1 MTLTAEPSTTE
12 TDAAASHA
20 TPSTAVRERGRLRS
34 ALGWVVLAV
43 LVIVFALFIGSIS
56 ISAPGARGALDPESA
71 DESGAL
77 ALAELLRDQGV
88 DITVAR
94 TRAEASGAIR
104 NDSTLVMADPFALS
118 DEAVEELIE
127 PADHVVVLSSASRL
141 LRILELGENAT
152 ALSDDALTAQCGL
165 PELAN
170 VGTVRLDRFFTPDAG
185 VTGCFADADGGAG
198 LLVDDRT
205 DRRVALIE
213 GSALFDNEHLA
224 ENGNAALGLA
234 LLGQSGHV
242 VWYVPS
248 FEDSDMEAQST
259 DTLATLTPPWV
270 TPAIL
275 LLLLAGIVAAISR
288 GQRFGPL
295 VAETLPV
302 TVRASET
309 MNGRARLTA
318 KAADAAH
325 AAEALRDGSLRRL
338 AARLGL
344 NARSTPAEVADAASD
359 RLHIP
364 RGSLHQLLAGPL
376 PLTDTELIDTAR
388 RLAELETAVE
398 TAVHVER
405 NTP

>member
-1 MTLTAEPSTTE
+1 MTLTAGS
-12 TDAAASHA
+12 DAVAPEIA
-20 TPSTAVRERGRLRS
+20 PSTAVRERGRLRS
-34 ALGWVVLAV
+34 ALWWVAIAA
-43 LVIVFALFIGSIS
+43 LVIVFALFIGSITT
-56 ISAPGARGALDPESA
+56 SAPGSRGALDPESA

-77 ALAELLRDQGV
+77 ALAELVRDQGIE
-88 DITVAR
+88 ITIAR
-94 TRAEASGAIR
+94 TRAEAAAALDA
-104 NDSTLVMADPFALS
+104 DSTLVMADPFALS
-118 DEAVEELIE
+118 DQAVEDLVA
-127 PADHVVVLSSASRL
+127 PADRTVILSSASRL
-141 LRILELGENAT
+141 LRILELGENAP
-152 ALSDDALTAQCGL
+152 AAFDADVSARCDL

-170 VGTVRLDRFFTPDAG
+170 VGTVHPDRFFTPADG
-185 VTGCFADADGGAG
+185 VTGCYTDPDGAAG
-198 LLVDDRT
+198 LLVSDGGDG
-205 DRRVALIE
+205 RVALIE
-213 GSALFDNEHLA
+213 GSALFSNEHLA

-234 LLGQSGHV
+234 LLGQGDHV

-248 FEDSDMEAQST
+248 FEDSDIEPQST

-275 LLLLAGIVAAISR
+275 LLLLAGIVAGISR

-309 MNGRARLTA
+309 MLGRARLTA

-344 NARSTPAEVADAASD
+344 TARSTPSEIADAASD
-359 RLHIP
+359 RLRIP
-364 RGSLHQLLAGPL
+364 RGSLHQLLAGAL
-376 PLTDTELIDTAR
+376 PASDSELIDSAR
-388 RLAELETAVE
+388 RLAELEAAVDA
-398 TAVHVER
+398 AVHVER

>member
-1 MTLTAEPSTTE
+1 MMMTAEPVAE
-12 TDAAASHA
+12 AAEHA
-20 TPSTAVRERGRLRS
+20 PSTAVRERGRLRS
-34 ALGWVVLAV
+34 ALGWVAIAA
-43 LVIVFALFIGSIS
+43 LVIVFALFIGSIT
-56 ISAPGARGALDPESA
+56 INAPGSRGALDPESA

-88 DITVAR
+88 DITITR
-94 TRAEASGAIR
+94 TRSEAAAALDA
-104 NDSTLVMADPFALS
+104 DSTLVMADPFALS
-118 DEAVEELIE
+118 DQAVEGLIT
-127 PADHVVVLSSASRL
+127 PADRTVILSSASRL
-141 LRILELGENAT
+141 LRILDLGENAPAT
-152 ALSDDALTAQCGL
+152 SDADVNAQCGL

-170 VGTVRLDRFFTPDAG
+170 VGAVHPDRFFTPADG
-185 VTGCFADADGGAG
+185 VIGCYTDADGAAA
-198 LLVDDRT
+198 LLVDDSG

-213 GSALFDNEHLA
+213 GSALFGNEHLA

-234 LLGQSGHV
+234 LLGQSDHV

-248 FEDSDMEAQST
+248 FDDSDIEAQSV
-259 DTLATLTPPWV
+259 DTLAALTPEWV

-275 LLLLAGIVAAISR
+275 LLILAGIVAGISR

-309 MNGRARLTA
+309 MHGRARLTA

-325 AAEALRDGSLRRL
+325 AARALRDGSLRRL

-344 NARSTPAEVADAASD
+344 TARSTPAEIADAASD
-359 RLHIP
+359 RLRIP
-364 RGSLHQLLAGPL
+364 RGSLHQLLAGDL
-376 PLTDTELIDTAR
+376 PSSDSELIDTAR
-388 RLAELETAVE
+388 RLAELETAVS

>member
-1 MTLTAEPSTTE
+1 MTLTTEP
-12 TDAAASHA
+12 DAHA
-20 TPSTAVRERGRLRS
+20 PERAPSTAVRQKGRLRS
-34 ALGWVVLAV
+34 ALGWVAIAV
-43 LVIVFALFIGSIS
+43 LVVVFALFVGSIT
-56 ISAPGARGALDPESA
+56 ISAPDSRGALDPESA

-77 ALAELLRDQGV
+77 ALAELLRDHGI
-88 DITVAR
+88 DITVTR
-94 TRAEASGAIR
+94 TRSEAAAALDS
-104 NDSTLVMADPFALS
+104 DSTLVMADPYALS
-118 DEAVEELIE
+118 DEAVEDLIA
-127 PADHVVVLSSASRL
+127 PADRTVILSSASRL
-141 LRILELGENAT
+141 LRILELGENAPAT
-152 ALSDDALTAQCGL
+152 SESDVSAQCDL
-165 PELAN
+165 PELAD
-170 VGTVRLDRFFTPDAG
+170 VGTVRPDRFFTPAAG
-185 VTGCFADADGGAG
+185 ITGCYTDADGAGA
-198 LLVDDRT
+198 LLVDDRG

-213 GSALFDNEHLA
+213 GSSLFGNERLA

-234 LLGQSGHV
+234 LLGQSDRV

-248 FEDSDMEAQST
+248 FEDSDIEAQSI
-259 DTLATLTPPWV
+259 DTLAARTPDWV

-275 LLLLAGIVAAISR
+275 LLLLAGIVAGIAR

-309 MNGRARLTA
+309 MHGRARLTA

-325 AAEALRDGSLRRL
+325 AARALRDGSLRRL

-344 NARSTPAEVADAASD
+344 TARSTPAEIADAASD
-359 RLHIP
+359 RLRIP
-364 RGSLHQLLAGPL
+364 RGALHQLLAGDL
-376 PLTDTELIDTAR
+376 PANDSELIDTAR